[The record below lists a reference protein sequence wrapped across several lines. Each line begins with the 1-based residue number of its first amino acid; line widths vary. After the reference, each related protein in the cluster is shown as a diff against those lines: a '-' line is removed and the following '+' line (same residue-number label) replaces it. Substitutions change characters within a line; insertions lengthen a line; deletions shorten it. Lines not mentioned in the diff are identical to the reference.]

1 MRGRPGTTN
10 MLRCIVAQV
19 QSFTGAV
26 GQPVPLGPGPPAAPA
41 TDSATAGPGPWSRPS
56 GPRPGPTVT
65 LAQVTHQFRSRENQT
80 RKRTGRFALLRDILA
95 AGRPKPGRPRH
106 NLNFESLTHAM
117 KHIFRSIC

>member
-1 MRGRPGTTN
+1 MRGRPGTTD

-26 GQPVPLGPGPPAAPA
+26 GQPVPLGPGPPADRRRHCRAWPMVTAQWAPA
-41 TDSATAGPGPWSRPS
+41 RASLQPI
-56 GPRPGPTVT
+56 

-95 AGRPKPGRPRH
+95 AGRPNPGRPRH
-106 NLNFESLTHAM
+106 NLNFES
-117 KHIFRSIC
+117 

>member
-1 MRGRPGTTN
+1 MRGRPGTTD

-41 TDSATAGPGPWSRPS
+41 TAATAGPGP
-56 GPRPGPTVT
+56 RPGPT

-95 AGRPKPGRPRH
+95 AGRPNPGRPRH
-106 NLNFESLTHAM
+106 NLNFES
-117 KHIFRSIC
+117 

>member
-1 MRGRPGTTN
+1 MRGRPGTTD

-41 TDSATAGPGPWSRPS
+41 TAATAGPGPRSRPS
-56 GPRPGPTVT
+56 GPRPGPT
-65 LAQVTHQFRSRENQT
+65 LAQVTHQFWSRGNQT
-80 RKRTGRFALLRDILA
+80 RKRTGRFALLRDILE
-95 AGRPKPGRPRH
+95 AGRPNLGRPRH
-106 NLNFESLTHAM
+106 AHFELPKESLTQAM